1 MRNPYP
7 PLAAAPYPHLLAP
20 LDLGFTRLRNRV
32 VMGSMHTGLE
42 DRLWDFGKLAAYYRE
57 RARGGVGLIV
67 TGGFAPCREGWLL
80 PFGSSLTS
88 ALEVPAHRRL
98 TQAVHAEGGKILLQI
113 LHAGRYGYH
122 PMAVSA
128 SPLKSPIS
136 WFTPRELSE
145 RGIRKTI
152 RAFVRCAR
160 LAKAAAYDG
169 VEVMGSEGYLL
180 NQFLCP
186 RTNRRDDQWG
196 GPLENRMRLALEIVR
211 GIRRIVGQRFILCY
225 RLSLLDLVEGGNT
238 WDEVRRIALALEE
251 AGITLLNTGIGWHES
266 RVPTIVTSVP
276 RAAFAE
282 VSARLRHEL
291 KVPVIASNRINTPEV
306 AESLLATGKAD
317 LVSMARPLL
326 ADPQF
331 VAKAGAGRAEEI
343 NTCIACNQ
351 ACLDHAFANRRATCL
366 VNPRAAFETELRYR
380 KARTQKRIAVIGAG
394 PAGLSAACVAAE
406 RGHRVSLFE
415 ASGEIGGQ
423 FNLAKR
429 IPGKE
434 EFHETLRYF
443 RNKLE
448 STGVELHLNRRVG
461 VDDLVA
467 GGYDEIVLATGIV
480 PRTPAIP
487 GIEHPKVISYL
498 DAILE
503 RKPVG
508 GKVAVIGAGGIGFD
522 VSEFITHAGPSTS
535 LEREAFWKEW
545 GIDTRLEA
553 RGGIAGVKAEVHPA
567 ARQVFLL
574 QRKKSKVGDGLGKTT
589 GWIHRAGL
597 KNKQVQMVNAV
608 EYLGIDDAGLHIRVA
623 EGEPQVL
630 PVDTVIVCAGQ
641 DPLRELQDGLLAA
654 GRSVHLIGGADVAAE
669 LDAKRAINQGSRL
682 AAEL

>member
-211 GIRRIVGQRFILCY
+211 GIRRIVGERFILCY

-306 AESLLATGKAD
+306 AESLLAAGKAD

-331 VAKAGAGRAEEI
+331 VAKASAGRAEEI

-434 EFHETLRYF
+434 EFRETLRYF
-443 RNKLE
+443 RVRLE
-448 STGVELHLNRRVG
+448 RLG
-461 VDDLVA
+461 VDLRLGHRVRQGELDGQFDDV
-467 GGYDEIVLATGIV
+467 VVATGIQ
-480 PRTPAIP
+480 PRRPRID
-487 GIEHPKVISYL
+487 GIGGPTVLSYVDVL
-498 DAILE
+498 RGA
-503 RKPVG
+503 PVG
-508 GKVAVIGAGGIGFD
+508 ARVAIVGAGGIGFD
-522 VSEFITHAGPSTS
+522 VA
-535 LEREAFWKEW
+535 AF
-545 GIDTRLEA
+545 L
-553 RGGIAGVKAEVHPA
+553 
-567 ARQVFLL
+567 
-574 QRKKSKVGDGLGKTT
+574 
-589 GWIHRAGL
+589 
-597 KNKQVQMVNAV
+597 
-608 EYLGIDDAGLHIRVA
+608 
-623 EGEPQVL
+623 
-630 PVDTVIVCAGQ
+630 
-641 DPLRELQDGLLAA
+641 
-654 GRSVHLIGGADVAAE
+654 VAAPS
-669 LDAKRAINQGSRL
+669 DGQPRALGEWL
-682 AAEL
+682 AEWHACVTSC